1 MRYLEILEQ
10 EEITGII
17 CSQTVIMNVKQL
29 QKNEKKN
36 INVYAYVGIA
46 STT

>member
-17 CSQTVIMNVKQL
+17 CSQTVIMNVKQP
-29 QKNEKKN
+29 QKTRKR
-36 INVYAYVGIA
+36 ILICVRMLV
-46 STT
+46 

>member
-17 CSQTVIMNVKQL
+17 CSQTLTMNVII
-29 QKNEKKN
+29 QKKKKKEG
-36 INVYAYVGIA
+36 VY
-46 STT
+46 

>member
-17 CSQTVIMNVKQL
+17 LSQTVT
-29 QKNEKKN
+29 
-36 INVYAYVGIA
+36 INVNNSLIFKYIHIKLSILA

>member
-17 CSQTVIMNVKQL
+17 LSQTVT
-29 QKNEKKN
+29 
-36 INVYAYVGIA
+36 INVRRTFLNLFYTY
-46 STT
+46 

>member
-29 QKNEKKN
+29 QKKREKE
-36 INVYAYVGIA
+36 Y
-46 STT
+46 

>member
-29 QKNEKKN
+29 QKKKREKE
-36 INVYAYVGIA
+36 Y
-46 STT
+46 